1 MIPTDRSPTH
11 RTPTAD
17 TPLARLDEALRALVA
32 VGIALVLLLP
42 AARGHHALLGWWPLW
57 LVAMPASAWWAL
69 HRFHVPA
76 EAAAGMRRLLH
87 TRRAPRRPAQ
97 ARRRRRDAGLARAA

>member
-1 MIPTDRSPTH
+1 MNPPDRHPAVPS
-11 RTPTAD
+11 
-17 TPLARLDEALRALVA
+17 LAFLDEALRALVA
-32 VGIALVLLLP
+32 IGVALVLLLP

-76 EAAAGMRRLLH
+76 EASAQVRRLLPA
-87 TRRAPRRPAQ
+87 RKAPRRLVQ

>member
-1 MIPTDRSPTH
+1 MTPTDRPL
-11 RTPTAD
+11 TAD
-17 TPLARLDEALRALVA
+17 ARLARLDEALRALVA
-32 VGIALVLLLP
+32 IGVALVLLLP

-76 EAAAGMRRLLH
+76 EAGAGVRRLLPVRH
-87 TRRAPRRPAQ
+87 SARRPAQ
-97 ARRRRRDAGLARAA
+97 ARRRRRGAGVAQAA